1 MEFLVKS
8 VRPETLKTA
17 TLVLAVGEGRKL
29 GASAKAVD
37 DATGGA
43 ISAVLKR
50 GDLAGKVG
58 QTLLLQ
64 SLPNLKAERVLLVG
78 AGKERELGDR
88 QYRKLASAVLSTL
101 KGLAGADAAL
111 ALGDLAVKGRGAHA
125 KARLLVETL
134 ADGLYVFDRYKS
146 QKAEPLKLKKLTLLA
161 DKADSAAVEQGS
173 KEAQA
178 IANGMALTR
187 DLGNLPPNVCHPTF
201 LGEQAKGLAKEFKGL
216 KVEVLDEK
224 KLRELGMGSFLA
236 VAQGSDQ
243 PPRLIVLQYN
253 GAKKDQ
259 APHVLVGK
267 GITFDT
273 GGISLKPGLGMDE
286 MKFDMCGAA
295 SVFGTFR
302 AVLELQLPINLVGLL
317 ACAENMPSGGA
328 TRPGD
333 IVTTMSGQTVE
344 ILNTDAEGRLVLC
357 DALTY
362 AERFKPQSVIDIATL
377 TGACIVALGSN
388 TSGLM
393 GNNEALVRQL
403 LKAGEFAD
411 DRAWQLPLFDE
422 YQEQLDSPFADIANI
437 GGPKAG
443 TITAGCFLSRFAK
456 KYHWA
461 PPGHRRHRLDQRRQG
476 QRRHRPPGSVVDP
489 VPAGTGQVTR
499 VDFYV
504 IPSADPSAR
513 LQVACRLAEKAWRQ
527 GMQVYLHCADEAQRS
542 ELDGRLWSFRGEAFI
557 PHSLAEEDAEAPVA
571 LGLGEP
577 PGNHRD
583 LLINLTLEAPGFVPN
598 FSRVAELVVE
608 EPAIRQAARDK
619 FRFYREQGYP
629 LQDHR
634 LPRI

>member
-17 TLVLAVGEGRKL
+17 TLVIAVGEGRKL
-29 GASAKAVD
+29 GATAKAVD
-37 DATGGA
+37 EATGGA
-43 ISAVLKR
+43 IANLLKR

-64 SLPNLKAERVLLVG
+64 DLPNLKAERVLLVG
-78 AGKERELGDR
+78 AGKERELSDR
-88 QYRKLASAVLSTL
+88 AYRKLVSAVLGNL
-101 KGLAGADAAL
+101 KSLGGADAVL
-111 ALGDLAVKGRGAHA
+111 ALGDLAVKGRNAHG
-125 KARLLVETL
+125 KARLQVETL
-134 ADGLYVFDRYKS
+134 ADGTYVFDRFKS
-146 QKAEPLKLKKLTLLA
+146 QKAEAPKLKKITLLA
-161 DKADSAAVEQGS
+161 DKADAAAVEQGA

-187 DLGNLPPNVCHPTF
+187 DLGNLPPNLCHPTF
-201 LGEQAKGLAKEFKGL
+201 LGEQAKALGKEYKSL

-253 GAKKDQ
+253 GAKKKDE

-302 AVLELQLPINLVGLL
+302 AVLELQLPINLVGVM

-362 AERFKPQSVIDIATL
+362 VERFKPQSVVDIATL

-393 GNNEALVRQL
+393 GNNDTLVKQL
-403 LKAGEFAD
+403 LKAGEVAD

-456 KYHWA
+456 KFHWA
-461 PPGHRRHRLDQRRQG
+461 HLDIAGTAWISGGKDKGATGR
-476 QRRHRPPGSVVDP
+476 P
-489 VPAGTGQVTR
+489 VPLLTQ
-499 VDFYV
+499 
-504 IPSADPSAR
+504 
-513 LQVACRLAEKAWRQ
+513 
-527 GMQVYLHCADEAQRS
+527 YL
-542 ELDGRLWSFRGEAFI
+542 LDRA
-557 PHSLAEEDAEAPVA
+557 
-571 LGLGEP
+571 
-577 PGNHRD
+577 
-583 LLINLTLEAPGFVPN
+583 
-598 FSRVAELVVE
+598 
-608 EPAIRQAARDK
+608 K
-619 FRFYREQGYP
+619 
-629 LQDHR
+629 
-634 LPRI
+634 

>member
-8 VRPETLKTA
+8 VSPQTLKTA

-29 GASAKAVD
+29 GTVAQAVD
-37 DATGGA
+37 AASGGA
-43 ISAVLKR
+43 IAVLLKR

-64 SLPNLKAERVLLVG
+64 ALPNLKAERVLLVG
-78 AGKERELGDR
+78 AGKERELSDR
-88 QYRKLASAVLSTL
+88 QYRKLVSSVLGNLKSLGGGDAV
-101 KGLAGADAAL
+101 L
-111 ALGDLAVKGRGAHA
+111 ALGDLAVKGRDAHG

-134 ADGLYVFDRYKS
+134 ADGLYVFDRFKS
-146 QKAEPLKLKKLTLLA
+146 QKADAPKLKKITLLA
-161 DKADSAAVEQGS
+161 DKADAPAVEQGARQ
-173 KEAQA
+173 AQA

-187 DLGNLPPNVCHPTF
+187 DLGNLPPNLCHPSF
-201 LGEQAKGLAKEFKGL
+201 LADEAKALAKAHKNL

-224 KLRELGMGSFLA
+224 KLRELGMGAFLA
-236 VAQGSDQ
+236 VAQGSEQ

-253 GAKKDQ
+253 GGKKDE
-259 APHVLVGK
+259 APYALVGK

-317 ACAENMPSGGA
+317 ACAENMPSGRA

-357 DALTY
+357 DTLTY
-362 AERFKPQSVIDIATL
+362 AERFKPQAVVDIATL
-377 TGACIVALGSN
+377 TGACIVALGAN

-393 GNNEALVRQL
+393 GNNDALVRQL
-403 LKAGEFAD
+403 LKAGEHAD

-461 PPGHRRHRLDQRRQG
+461 HLDIAGTAWISGGKDKGATGR
-476 QRRHRPPGSVVDP
+476 P
-489 VPAGTGQVTR
+489 VPLLTQYLLDR
-499 VDFYV
+499 V
-504 IPSADPSAR
+504 
-513 LQVACRLAEKAWRQ
+513 K
-527 GMQVYLHCADEAQRS
+527 
-542 ELDGRLWSFRGEAFI
+542 
-557 PHSLAEEDAEAPVA
+557 
-571 LGLGEP
+571 
-577 PGNHRD
+577 
-583 LLINLTLEAPGFVPN
+583 
-598 FSRVAELVVE
+598 
-608 EPAIRQAARDK
+608 
-619 FRFYREQGYP
+619 
-629 LQDHR
+629 
-634 LPRI
+634 

>member
-17 TLVLAVGEGRKL
+17 TLVIAVGEGRKL
-29 GASAKAVD
+29 GATAKAVD
-37 DATGGA
+37 EATGGA
-43 ISAVLKR
+43 IANLLKR

-64 SLPNLKAERVLLVG
+64 DLPNIKAERVLLVG
-78 AGKERELGDR
+78 AGKERELSDR
-88 QYRKLASAVLSTL
+88 AYRKLVSAVLGNL
-101 KGLAGADAAL
+101 KNLGGADAVL
-111 ALGDLAVKGRGAHA
+111 ALGDLAVKGRNAHG
-125 KARLLVETL
+125 KARLQVETL
-134 ADGLYVFDRYKS
+134 ADGTYVFDRFKS
-146 QKAEPLKLKKLTLLA
+146 QKAEAPKLKKITLLA
-161 DKADSAAVEQGS
+161 DKADAAAVEQGA

-187 DLGNLPPNVCHPTF
+187 DLGNLPPNLCHPTF
-201 LGEQAKGLAKEFKGL
+201 LGEQAKALGKEYKGL

-253 GAKKDQ
+253 GAKKKDE

-302 AVLELQLPINLVGLL
+302 AVLELQLPINLVGVM

-362 AERFKPQSVIDIATL
+362 VERFKPQSVVDIATL

-393 GNNEALVRQL
+393 GNNDALIKQL
-403 LKAGEFAD
+403 LKAGEVAD

-456 KYHWA
+456 KFHWA
-461 PPGHRRHRLDQRRQG
+461 HLDIAGTAWISGGKDKGATGR
-476 QRRHRPPGSVVDP
+476 P
-489 VPAGTGQVTR
+489 VPLLTQ
-499 VDFYV
+499 
-504 IPSADPSAR
+504 
-513 LQVACRLAEKAWRQ
+513 
-527 GMQVYLHCADEAQRS
+527 YL
-542 ELDGRLWSFRGEAFI
+542 LDR
-557 PHSLAEEDAEAPVA
+557 
-571 LGLGEP
+571 
-577 PGNHRD
+577 
-583 LLINLTLEAPGFVPN
+583 T
-598 FSRVAELVVE
+598 
-608 EPAIRQAARDK
+608 K
-619 FRFYREQGYP
+619 
-629 LQDHR
+629 
-634 LPRI
+634 